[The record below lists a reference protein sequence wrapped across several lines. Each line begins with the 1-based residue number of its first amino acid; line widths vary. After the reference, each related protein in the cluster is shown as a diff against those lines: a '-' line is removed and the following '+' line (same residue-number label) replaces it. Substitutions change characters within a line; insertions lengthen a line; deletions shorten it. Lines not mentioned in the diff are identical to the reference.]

1 MMPNMLET
9 QHPTSHPAMQQH
21 HLEKSQQRGEK
32 WFLHRSSAKL
42 SVVETRLD
50 AYLFGGRIPGITN
63 QPTFTIPVN
72 FPPAFNMVAAVELQ
86 PAAGS
91 GGSAKSS
98 GVESAPLSSTAA
110 AGSESLSA
118 AAQKLQNYQQN
129 QKKMQHHR
137 VRLNRSGEY
146 EAYAIVP
153 LL

>member
-1 MMPNMLET
+1 MMPNMPET

-21 HLEKSQQRGEK
+21 HLESSQQRGEK

-50 AYLFGGRIPGITN
+50 AYLFGGRFPGITN

-72 FPPAFNMVAAVELQ
+72 FPPAFNMVAAVALQ

-98 GVESAPLSSTAA
+98 GAELAPLSSTAA
-110 AGSESLSA
+110 AGS
-118 AAQKLQNYQQN
+118 
-129 QKKMQHHR
+129 
-137 VRLNRSGEY
+137 
-146 EAYAIVP
+146 
-153 LL
+153 